1 MNEESEATRSLWE
14 EEMGTLIKSN
24 AAKNISEFTDT
35 IINKVYSFLSTDV
48 HHMYQSSDFSR
59 HILHK

>member
-1 MNEESEATRSLWE
+1 
-14 EEMGTLIKSN
+14 MGTLIKSN
-24 AAKNISEFTDT
+24 PAKNISEFTDT

-59 HILHK
+59 HSLHK